1 MQVGK
6 NITFK
11 IIGYYIGKIITVLGF
26 LQLLPLIT
34 SLIYRE
40 WTIVCNFLI
49 SMSISLIIGA
59 VLVITCNSGKKRKV
73 DWSHGMIIAASS
85 WFLGMLL
92 CAIPYYMSGNYLSY
106 LDACFDVMSGFTTT
120 GLVLIQDLDHVSNG
134 INMWRHFLTYLGGQG
149 MIVLAL
155 TFLVKS
161 TSGSYR
167 MYVGEAKDEKLL
179 PNVISTARAIWYIS
193 VSYLVV
199 GTLVLWI
206 IGIIIG
212 MSIDRAF
219 LHGLWVFMAAW
230 STGGFAPQTQNILYY
245 HNTWYEIAT
254 VIFFV
259 IGSFNF
265 ALHYAVWNKNRK
277 EIFKNIEIQSFA
289 ITATFLTLITF
300 TGLLKLNV
308 YPDFISIFRK
318 GFYLLISGHTTTG
331 FMTIY
336 AKQFFT
342 DWGNIALV
350 AIIVAMLIGGSAAST
365 AGGFK
370 GLRMGI
376 IFKGFIRDIKR
387 ILLPESRIQIDKFHH
402 IGDVVLEEKHVRSA
416 MFIVLAYIATFAIG
430 TLGGVFFG
438 YPLTSSAFEAA
449 SVTGNVG
456 LSIGITM
463 ASMPNTLKIIYIII
477 MWVARLEFMS
487 VLALVA
493 YAFFG
498 VRKKWLR

>member
-1 MQVGK
+1 LQVEK

-11 IIGYYIGKIITVLGF
+11 IIGYYIGKIITVLGI

-34 SLIYRE
+34 SLIYKE
-40 WTIVCNFLI
+40 WTIVFNFII

-193 VSYLVV
+193 VAYLVV
-199 GTLVLWI
+199 GTLTLWI

-212 MSIDRAF
+212 MPIDRAF

-245 HNTWYEIAT
+245 HSTWYEIAT
-254 VIFFV
+254 VVFFV

-265 ALHYAVWNKNRK
+265 ALHYAVWNRNRK
-277 EIFKNIEIQSFA
+277 EILKNIEIQSFT

-300 TGLLKLNV
+300 AGLIKLNV

-402 IGDVVLEEKHVRSA
+402 ISDVVLEEKHVRSA

-456 LSIGITM
+456 LSIGITV

>member
-1 MQVGK
+1 MQGTPYST
-6 NITFK
+6 IK
-11 IIGYYIGKIITVLGF
+11 IIGYYIGKIITVLG
-26 LQLLPLIT
+26 LIQLLPLIT

-40 WTIVCNFLI
+40 WIIVFNFII
-49 SMSISLIIGA
+49 SMSISLILGS
-59 VLVITCNSGKKRKV
+59 VLVITCNAGKKRKV
-73 DWSHGMIIAASS
+73 EWSHGMIIAAFS
-85 WFLGMLL
+85 WFLGMFL
-92 CAIPYYMSGNYLSY
+92 CAIPYYLSGNYASF
-106 LDACFDVMSGFTTT
+106 LDASFDVMSGFTTT

-149 MIVLAL
+149 MVVLAL
-155 TFLVKS
+155 TFLVRS

-179 PNVISTARAIWYIS
+179 PNVVNTAKAIWYIS
-193 VSYLVV
+193 ILYLIV
-199 GTLVLWI
+199 GTLILWI
-206 IGIIIG
+206 MGIFIGLP
-212 MSIDRAF
+212 IDRAF

-230 STGGFAPQTQNILYY
+230 STGGFAPQTQNIMYY
-245 HNTWYEIAT
+245 HSTWFEIAT

-277 EIFKNIEIQSFA
+277 EIFKNIEIQSFT
-289 ITATFLTLITF
+289 ITATFFTILTLA
-300 TGLLKLNV
+300 GLMKLNV
-308 YPDFISIFRK
+308 YPDFIATFRK

-336 AKQFFT
+336 ARQFFT
-342 DWGNIALV
+342 EWGNMALLAV
-350 AIIVAMLIGGSAAST
+350 IISMLIGGSAAST

-402 IGDVVLEEKHVRSA
+402 IVDVILEEKHVRSA
-416 MFIVLAYIATFAIG
+416 MLIVLAYIVTFAIG

-438 YPLTSSAFEAA
+438 YPLSSAAFESA

-456 LSIGITM
+456 LSIGITTP
-463 ASMPNTLKIIYIII
+463 SMPNTLKIIYILI

-487 VLALVA
+487 VLALLT
-493 YAFFG
+493 YLFYG
-498 VRKKWLR
+498 MRRKWLR